1 MVNGL
6 ETTGT
11 AVLDPLY
18 TLWLSF
24 KTILPGLIA
33 AIIVLIIGYFIALII
48 GHVVKLILEKIGLDA
63 KLRKAK
69 LVKNI
74 GHTHWPNVFGEI
86 TKWYIFIIF
95 LQVAV
100 DLLALGTLTS
110 LLDRFVRWLPNV
122 IAAILIFLVG
132 LVVAQFVEIKVSEH
146 TQMRGMKMAGSLLKT
161 VVLILVVVLG
171 LKQIGV
177 EVSLIENLILII
189 IAALAIGLAL
199 ALGIGL
205 GLGLKGD
212 AARWLVDFKRK
223 NF

>member
-1 MVNGL
+1 MANGL
-6 ETTGT
+6 EATGT

-33 AIIVLIIGYFIALII
+33 AIIVLIIGYFVALII

-69 LVKNI
+69 LVKSI
-74 GHTHWPNVFGEI
+74 GHTHWPNIFGEI

-110 LLDRFVRWLPNV
+110 LLDRLVRWLPNV
-122 IAAILIFLVG
+122 IAAVLVFLVG
-132 LVVAQFVEIKVSEH
+132 LAVAQFVEIKVSEH
-146 TQMRGMKMAGSLLKT
+146 SQMRGMKMSGSILKIVIMILVT
-161 VVLILVVVLG
+161 VVG
-171 LKQIGV
+171 LKQLGI
-177 EVSLIENLILII
+177 EVSLLENLVLIVV
-189 IAALAIGLAL
+189 AALAIGLAL
-199 ALGIGL
+199 ALGISL
-205 GLGLKGD
+205 GLGMKND
-212 AARWLVDFKRK
+212 ASRWLVDFKRK